1 MVTYEITARVDL
13 PLIDRYERY
22 MREHHIPDILATGC
36 FQAAA
41 FTRAEPG
48 RYRIRYEAPTEA
60 ALQQYLSTHA
70 QRLRADFAV
79 NFASGIEL
87 NREVWHWLQGW

>member
-22 MREHHIPDILATGC
+22 MREHHIPDVLATGC

-48 RYRIRYEAPTEA
+48 RYRIWYEAPTEA

-70 QRLRADFAV
+70 QRLRADLA
-79 NFASGIEL
+79 ASFSSGVEL